1 MNVVENPITNIGH
14 LIPQKFPFVMVDTL
28 VSFSKTDISS
38 LFTIYNDNLFFLNDE
53 LSEPGLIENM
63 AQTVALHTGYDFFL
77 RGEEAPTGYI
87 GSIKKIEIAK
97 LPKVGEVISTHVN
110 ILQEFLGITLVEIKV
125 FNENKE
131 VIASGQMKTVIAN
144 NG

>member
-1 MNVVENPITNIGH
+1 MNIVENPITNIGH
-14 LIPQKFPFVMVDTL
+14 LIPQKFPFVMVDSL
-28 VSFSKTDISS
+28 VSFSKTEVTSA
-38 LFTIYNDNLFFLNDE
+38 FTIKKDNLFFLNNE

-77 RGEEAPTGYI
+77 KGEDAPTGYI
-87 GSIKKIEIAK
+87 GSIKKIEIFK
-97 LPKVGEVISTHVN
+97 LPKVGEIITTHVN
-110 ILQEFLGITLVEIKV
+110 IIQEFLGITLVEIEV
-125 FNENKE
+125 YNINKE